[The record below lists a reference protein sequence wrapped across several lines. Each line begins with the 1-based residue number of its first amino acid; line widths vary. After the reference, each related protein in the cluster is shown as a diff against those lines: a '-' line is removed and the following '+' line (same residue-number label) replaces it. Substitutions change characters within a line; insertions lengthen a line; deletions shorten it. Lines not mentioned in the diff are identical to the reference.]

1 MTTTIGTDREIQAA
15 KAASGKPTDFAV
27 KGAPGLRLRV
37 MASGFKSWA
46 LLYTRAGDGKKRRLR
61 LGEYPAMGLA
71 KAKAEAQRQR
81 AAAGEGK
88 DPASAKQEARGAM
101 TFERLAAAYL
111 ERHAKIKKRS
121 WAEDERML
129 GYDLLPALGHI
140 RADAVTKREIIA
152 VLDAKAHGDG
162 AGHMA
167 NRLRSLVLTI
177 YNWGVAEDLLSVNPA
192 AGIKQR
198 VDEDPRERALSDAEI
213 KRFWLGLDDA
223 VMTAGVR
230 SVLRLAL
237 LTGQR
242 VNEIAGAERSEFDM
256 ERGIWNIPGSRT
268 KNKQPHAVPLSPL
281 AASMFKDALAR
292 HDGSHVF
299 PGRRSGASGPLGEGA
314 ATRAW
319 GRARAALGTPDV
331 HTHDLRRSMAT
342 GLGNLGHDDFA
353 IGLCLNHAGGRS
365 PITGKHYNQAKY
377 LDKKRNLFQAWE
389 AHLLAL
395 IEGREPANN
404 VVPIFQPV
412 AKTQ

>member
-37 MASGFKSWA
+37 MPSGFKSWA

-61 LGEYPAMGLA
+61 LGEYPALTLA

-88 DPASAKQEARGAM
+88 DPASAKQDARGAM
-101 TFERLAAAYL
+101 TFGKLAAAYL
-111 ERHAKIKKRS
+111 ERHAKVKKRS
-121 WAEDERML
+121 WQEDERML
-129 GYDLLPALGHI
+129 EHDLLPALGHI
-140 RADAVTKREIIA
+140 RAEAMTKRQVIA
-152 VLDAKAHGDG
+152 LLDAKAHGDG

-167 NRLRSLVLTI
+167 NRLRSLVLAI
-177 YNWGVAEDLLSVNPA
+177 YNWGVSEDLIASNPV
-192 AGIKQR
+192 AGIKVR
-198 VDEDPRERALSDAEI
+198 IEEKPRERALSDAEI
-213 KRFWLGLDDA
+213 KRFWPGLNDA
-223 VMTAGVR
+223 VMTDGVR
-230 SVLRLAL
+230 DVLRIAL

-242 VNEIAGAERSEFDM
+242 VNEIAGAERSEFDWK
-256 ERGIWNIPGSRT
+256 RDIWTIPAART
-268 KNKQPHAVPLSPL
+268 KNKAAHAVPLSPL
-281 AASMFKDALAR
+281 AVSMFKAAFAR
-292 HDGSHVF
+292 SGGQYAF
-299 PGRRSGASGPLGEGA
+299 PGRHSGASGPLGEGA

-319 GRARAALGTPDV
+319 GRARAALDMADV
-331 HTHDLRRSMAT
+331 HTHDLRRTFAT
-342 GLGNLGHDDFA
+342 GLGNLGQDDFA

-395 IEGREPANN
+395 IEGREPADN
-404 VVPIFQPV
+404 VVPIFQKNAV
-412 AKTQ
+412 TA